1 VNRPAAAAVY
11 HARNN
16 HGFVHCHGRAKEGH
30 PMDPRFVNLEDSNE
44 RAYWCK
50 FFGVSLERL
59 IEAVKAAGPSAQ
71 DVREFLRDVE
81 EGRSSR

>member
-1 VNRPAAAAVY
+1 
-11 HARNN
+11 
-16 HGFVHCHGRAKEGH
+16 
-30 PMDPRFVNLEDSNE
+30 MDPRFVNLEDSNE

>member
-1 VNRPAAAAVY
+1 MPEQPKAA
-11 HARNN
+11 RS
-16 HGFVHCHGRAKEGH
+16 
-30 PMDPRFVNLEDSNE
+30 DPRFVNLDDSGE

-71 DVREFLRDVE
+71 AVRSYLE
-81 EGRSSR
+81 S